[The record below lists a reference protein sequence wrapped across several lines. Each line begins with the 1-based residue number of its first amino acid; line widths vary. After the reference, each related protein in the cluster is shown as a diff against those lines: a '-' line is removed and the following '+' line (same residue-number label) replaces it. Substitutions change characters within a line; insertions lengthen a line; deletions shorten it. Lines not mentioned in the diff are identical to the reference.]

1 MLSTGKFLKSKK
13 VRIYNTMISDIF
25 CVCFDVMYSGEYNV
39 FDVTLSVYPHRAGRK
54 VSLTTV
60 GIEPATFGGYLWY
73 FGTKGPFIIYDNSV
87 TNLFSLGFQQL
98 KSIGSGIC
106 YSLGN
111 F

>member
-1 MLSTGKFLKSKK
+1 MLSTGKFLKSIK

-39 FDVTLSVYPHRAGRK
+39 FDVTLRVYPHRAGRK

-73 FGTKGPFIIYDNSV
+73 FGTKSSIFDTNVFYDHDLTFQPARCGYTLRV
-87 TNLFSLGFQQL
+87 T
-98 KSIGSGIC
+98 
-106 YSLGN
+106 
-111 F
+111 